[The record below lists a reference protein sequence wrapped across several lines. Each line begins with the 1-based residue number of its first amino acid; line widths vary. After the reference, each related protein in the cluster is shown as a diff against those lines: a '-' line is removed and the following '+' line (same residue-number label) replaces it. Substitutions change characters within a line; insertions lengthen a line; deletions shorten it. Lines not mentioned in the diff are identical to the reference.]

1 MRRPPLSAQEMT
13 LSVKLFSTLFKRLIG
28 ADFAILLSLG
38 EFYVFV
44 NLLQPKFLEKR
55 GYFFV
60 FTGFGF
66 ASVIFVF
73 GALISF
79 ERPDLIRAAL
89 FFGIRLFFA
98 ALSVAAKVLLIIAFE
113 GFFFVFLIKSFNA
126 CLTAL
131 FRSPR
136 FLSFRN
142 FLIADFVT
150 GMQVF

>member
-1 MRRPPLSAQEMT
+1 MSIYFAAC
-13 LSVKLFSTLFKRLIG
+13 FFFG
-28 ADFAILLSLG
+28 A
-38 EFYVFV
+38 
-44 NLLQPKFLEKR
+44 
-55 GYFFV
+55 
-60 FTGFGF
+60 
-66 ASVIFVF
+66 
-73 GALISF
+73 ALISF

-98 ALSVAAKVLLIIAFE
+98 ALSVAANVLLMIAFD
-113 GFFFVFLIKSFNA
+113 GFFFAFLIKSFNA

-131 FRSPR
+131 FRRPR